1 MFNLQPG
8 QGLGYTAS
16 KQMAFGLGSGLVID
30 EIVIT
35 VPGPGGGDSRK
46 GGLSY
51 KPHYKPIDLPAE
63 DFEDIA
69 LREQIIREDQ
79 ELLEFI
85 QVIMAMGILK

>member
-8 QGLGYTAS
+8 TGLGLSAS
-16 KQMAFGLGSGLVID
+16 KQIAFGLGAGFVID
-30 EIVIT
+30 EVVIT

-51 KPHYKPIDLPAE
+51 KPYYKPIDLPAE
-63 DFEDIA
+63 DFENA
-69 LREQIIREDQ
+69 ELREQIIREDQ

-85 QVIMAMGILK
+85 QVIMAMGIIK